1 MVLGPQY
8 NLNSA
13 FCDVVGYAKNY
24 HLYHHKP
31 WRLPDHHRTKPKDC
45 AKKLMAD
52 WNVLYLELVG
62 IFNEL
67 GVELPVATES
77 NSKIVGL
84 TWDDQNSIRFD

>member
-52 WNVLYLELVG
+52 WNVLYSSSWASSTSSVSSYLSRPSPTQRSSG
-62 IFNEL
+62 
-67 GVELPVATES
+67 
-77 NSKIVGL
+77 
-84 TWDDQNSIRFD
+84 